1 MSVRKGRGSQVFT
14 QEMAC
19 ALVEMYSA
27 KKREY
32 PGGGYSL
39 PPEGF
44 EAIVLELREKFN
56 VGPNEIDQQTLKKKL
71 SNIRTRVRN
80 RCKDIPADADLTT
93 LNLTPSEQIYFR
105 YFGCPN
111 ALDNNN
117 RSGDGEGVSPVPNGL
132 EDHRPV
138 NGIQNDFSTPN
149 DLPRDASIM
158 LMRHYGE
165 HLHLFTEQSIQIKDI
180 DRQRDQLFHSL
191 AELLA
196 RDFKIQWST
205 TQVQDK
211 IDEVARSLGR
221 KIEDCRRMAPGAA
234 DNSNLI
240 LRPPDLTPAEA
251 ELFDAQ
257 YQERSPPK
265 EIPPSSSA
273 GTLHIPASV
282 ATDHQNLMSVGNDF
296 YQIIVP
302 SNGIPPEASL
312 PNPLLYNGINTA
324 TAAPLHVSHE
334 VTIPHNLSQKAKLSP
349 KRPPSKP
356 QKRPNSDAE
365 TAQLSDGSSKRS
377 RPITDAEILMLEK
390 QRTLL
395 AERTLAEESLVLVRK
410 QLGLLERQEEYYRTW
425 TEIGKCLRGFLR
437 I

>member
-1 MSVRKGRGSQVFT
+1 
-14 QEMAC
+14 MAC

-44 EAIVLELREKFN
+44 ESIVLELREKFN
-56 VGPNEIDQQTLKKKL
+56 VGPSEIDQQTLKKKL

-80 RCKDIPADADLTT
+80 RCKDLAADADLTV
-93 LNLTPSEQIYFR
+93 LNLTPSEQIYYR

-117 RSGDGEGVSPVPNGL
+117 RSGDGEGISPVPNGID
-132 EDHRPV
+132 DHRPV
-138 NGIQNDFSTPN
+138 NGIQSDFSTPN
-149 DLPRDASIM
+149 DLPREALVM
-158 LMRHYGE
+158 LMRAYGE

-180 DRQRDQLFHSL
+180 DRQRDQLFQNL
-191 AELLA
+191 AELLL
-196 RDFKIQWST
+196 REFKIQWST

-221 KIEDCRRMAPGAA
+221 KIDDCRRMAPGAA

-240 LRPPDLTPAEA
+240 LKPHDLTEAEA

-265 EIPPSSSA
+265 EIPSSSA
-273 GTLHIPASV
+273 SGLHIPASG
-282 ATDHQNLMSVGNDF
+282 ADGLAGHRALTSDQNLMGNDF

-302 SNGIPPEASL
+302 PNGINVEASIPNSMSNPMSNSIPNSL
-312 PNPLLYNGINTA
+312 SNPLLYNGIT
-324 TAAPLHVSHE
+324 TPLHVSHE
-334 VTIPHNLSQKAKLSP
+334 VTVPHSLQKSKLSP
-349 KRPPSKP
+349 KKP
-356 QKRPNSDAE
+356 QKRQGTAHSEAE
-365 TAQLSDGSSKRS
+365 EKRS
-377 RPITDAEILMLEK
+377 RNMTDAEILTLEK
-390 QRTLL
+390 QRTLV

-425 TEIGKCLRGFLR
+425 TDIGKSLRGFLR
-437 I
+437 L